1 MSRKAILAPRGFP
14 WRAVF
19 AGAATITVCM
29 VVALGAIG
37 ATSTGGAFVVSG
49 LIGIGV
55 FAANLG

>member
-1 MSRKAILAPRGFP
+1 MSGNVILAPRGFP

-19 AGAATITVCM
+19 VGAATIALCM
-29 VVALGAIG
+29 IVALGLIG

-49 LIGIGV
+49 LIGIGA